1 MWNSH
6 DSPTVRDVAAH
17 AQVSVGTVSRY
28 LNGHKLR
35 PVTRSKVES
44 AISATGYRVNASN
57 GPSGRVRTRTIGAV
71 FPRYDDFHVSVL
83 STLDKIL
90 FREGYHMVT
99 CEYDGD
105 EDDMRDKLRLLRS
118 RYADGIICSPM
129 TSSFGL
135 QREVIESGIP
145 VVTYNNH
152 VQDWQTDH
160 VRVDDRQAVRKA
172 VEYFID
178 LGHRDIAIISGTTRS
193 TTGFDRVAGYRD
205 AVQTAG
211 IVERSDLLML
221 DDWGLS
227 ESMAYD
233 ATERLLSSAHAPT
246 AIIAAHGRAGIG
258 VLRYLRESGRRVP
271 DDVSLICFDDSEL
284 FSLHHPAITA
294 IRQPSGTIAAELA
307 SLLFRR
313 MSGDIDDRPLTRV
326 VPTELILRESVRR
339 ITDYKQ

>member
-1 MWNSH
+1 
-6 DSPTVRDVAAH
+6 
-17 AQVSVGTVSRY
+17 
-28 LNGHKLR
+28 
-35 PVTRSKVES
+35 
-44 AISATGYRVNASN
+44 
-57 GPSGRVRTRTIGAV
+57 
-71 FPRYDDFHVSVL
+71 
-83 STLDKIL
+83 
-90 FREGYHMVT
+90 
-99 CEYDGD
+99 
-105 EDDMRDKLRLLRS
+105 
-118 RYADGIICSPM
+118 
-129 TSSFGL
+129 
-135 QREVIESGIP
+135 
-145 VVTYNNH
+145 
-152 VQDWQTDH
+152 
-160 VRVDDRQAVRKA
+160 KA

-326 VPTELILRESVRR
+326 VPTELILRESVRS